1 MGRADS
7 PGCKSHLP
15 ICWGAGVV
23 IGHLITLASI
33 VAQRGSSATAAY
45 HRSIVFSQVTSAK
58 SYPELIWRVFKKKIQ
73 GVKLEFP
80 ECEPDSASV
89 F

>member
-23 IGHLITLASI
+23 ISHLITLASI
-33 VAQRGSSATAAY
+33 VAQRDSSATAAY
-45 HRSIVFSQVTSAK
+45 HRSIVFSQVTSAE
-58 SYPELIWRVFKKKIQ
+58 SYLEWITY
-73 GVKLEFP
+73 KLHQERNHLTRNDLFWKT
-80 ECEPDSASV
+80 
-89 F
+89 